1 MLATVNSDDKFRLR
15 NSRSRRNNI
24 DKSFMRLA
32 LAILLVFCIAQIY
45 AIHSVSASPE
55 SVSTDSDIYQP
66 GQTVTVAGTG
76 YLPPIAPTVRM
87 EIYFNSSTTSWSL
100 KKYASVTPDDSGNW
114 DTTWALP
121 SAADFGTYTV
131 IVRNGTSATS
141 PILPSRCH
149 FGVWN
154 LDKTAYER
162 TQKVTVKGGG
172 AKPASS
178 VRIEFWAPGA
188 ASATVT
194 KTKTADSTG
203 RWTIEWNTRN
213 DTALG
218 TWTAKLIGDDA
229 YDSPYPS
236 FSDEKDFTMKR
247 ATITIAIATDK
258 ASYQRTE
265 TIKINATATYPNGT
279 SIRTAVS
286 VKLNMTV
293 GTTKMLSA
301 VSMTYNT
308 TIKKWTYSYKIK
320 LNDPTG
326 TYSIVVYTKDP
337 HGNNGSA
344 TKTLPIS
351 KAAYVMTLQT
361 DKNAYQRTES
371 VQITASVKYPNGTV
385 VGIGSVTATIK
396 KGAAQIAS
404 LTLQYSTS
412 AKTWGTTYPI
422 KASDPIGDWNIT
434 ASTKDAYDNSGSAS
448 KIISV
453 SAAQLTV
460 SGSSNATTYQ
470 RTQTIQVTATVRY
483 PNGTGMSF
491 GSMNATVKIGA
502 STIVRV
508 PLTYSLVFGDWR
520 GSYQIKSSDPIGE
533 WTILFEAND
542 GYANTGSDTA
552 AIAVTK
558 ATLQVIVNADKSEY
572 QRTETAQIQAMVKY
586 PNGSS
591 LKPSCLALDL
601 CSSVR
606 LNVTLGALVLSTQSL
621 QYNATIDRWVGS
633 QKMEMDDPLG
643 NYTFSVQARDTS
655 DNSGTGQMMAGI
667 VAARFSVAVWTDKT
681 SYNLVYDTIGIRTN
695 ATYPDGTRLTVGNLS
710 ATITSGTYLSKI
722 TLVYDSARLTWTG
735 SQYLSITNPTG
746 TYNIEVEAND
756 QYGNSGTGSKQ
767 IDVQPW
773 YLVVTVAAI
782 TIAAGL
788 VVWYAWRRPRK
799 A

>member
-1 MLATVNSDDKFRLR
+1 MIFVVY
-15 NSRSRRNNI
+15 
-24 DKSFMRLA
+24 M
-32 LAILLVFCIAQIY
+32 AQSITTPN
-45 AIHSVSASPE
+45 VSAMPE
-55 SVSTDSDIYQP
+55 SITTNKLVYQP
-66 GQTVTVAGTG
+66 GQTVTVTG
-76 YLPPIAPTVRM
+76 SDFAPNAQVTVQM
-87 EIYFNSSTTSWSL
+87 LFNLSATSSSSKATLASTTDGAGGLSKSWSL
-100 KKYASVTPDDSGNW
+100 VST
-114 DTTWALP
+114 
-121 SAADFGTYTV
+121 ADLGTYTV
-131 IVRNGTSATS
+131 LAKNATTGAV
-141 PILPSRCH
+141 LAKCH

-172 AKPASS
+172 AKISSS
-178 VRIEFWAPGA
+178 VTVDFSGPGA
-188 ASATVT
+188 TVS
-194 KTKTADSTG
+194 KTKTTDDVG

-218 TWTAKLIGDDA
+218 TWTATLSGYA
-229 YDSPYPS
+229 YDSPNPS
-236 FSDEKDFTMKR
+236 FSYEKNFTIKK
-247 ATITIAIATDK
+247 ATIAIGITTDK

-279 SIRTAVS
+279 SIKTSVS
-286 VKLNMTV
+286 VRLNMTV

-344 TKTLPIS
+344 TKTLPVS

-385 VGIGSVTATIK
+385 LGTGSVTATLK

-404 LTLQYSTS
+404 LTLQYSAA

-448 KIISV
+448 KIVSV

-470 RTQTIQVTATVRY
+470 RTQTIQVTATIRY

-491 GSMNATVKIGA
+491 GSVNATMKIGA
-502 STIVRV
+502 STIARV

-533 WTILFEAND
+533 WTILFEADD

-558 ATLQVIVNADKSEY
+558 ATLQVIVTADMSEY
-572 QRTETAQIQAMVKY
+572 QRTETAQIQATVKY

-621 QYNATIDRWVGS
+621 QYNATIGRWVGS

-681 SYNLVYDTIGIRTN
+681 SYNLVYDTIGIRAN
-695 ATYPDGTRLTVGNLS
+695 ATYPDGTRLTVGNVS

-722 TLVYDSARLTWTG
+722 TLVYDSAKLTWTG
-735 SQYLSITNPTG
+735 SQYLSVTNPTG
-746 TYNIEVEAND
+746 TYNIQVEASD
-756 QYGNSGTGSKQ
+756 QYGNSGTESKQ

-782 TIAAGL
+782 TIVVGL
-788 VVWYAWRRPRK
+788 VVWYAWRRSRK